1 MDENALKT
9 KPQPPHNTEA
19 EQSVLSCMLVEEE
32 SVEYAC
38 ENLDPEDF
46 YRPDFRLLFSV
57 MQELSNENKP
67 VDIVTV
73 QERLEQKDLL
83 KKIGGI
89 EFLSQLASNFLTS
102 ANIKE
107 HVKIIRDKS
116 ILRNLIKIGSDLVT
130 TSYEAK
136 EPTENILEDAER
148 KIFSVSQRQNI
159 REYGQVK
166 DILVET
172 VNEIEQIYKLCDKI
186 TGIPTG
192 FIDLDNKTAGLQ
204 NSDLILLAARPSMG
218 KTAFALN
225 IAEYVGVTK
234 NIPVAI
240 FSLEMSKKQLVMR
253 LLSAQA
259 SINAQSLRT
268 GKLLKDDW
276 GEIVKAL
283 GILSPAPIFID
294 DTASIS
300 TSQLRSKCR
309 KLKLEKDI
317 QLVIIDY
324 LQLMTSN
331 KKSESRQLEISEITR
346 NLKGLAKELDIPILA
361 LSQLSRACETRG
373 DHRPMLSDLR
383 ESGAIEQ
390 DADLVMFLYRDEYYN
405 PDTDKKNRAELI
417 IAKHRNG
424 STGNIDLIWNPHYTH
439 FFDLVK

>member
-1 MDENALKT
+1 MSNHKA
-9 KPQPPHNTEA
+9 PHNVEA
-19 EQSVLSCMLVEEE
+19 EKNILASMLNDMP

-38 ENLDPEDF
+38 ENLKPEDF
-46 YRPDFRLLFSV
+46 YMPANQLIFSV
-57 MQELSNENKP
+57 MYELLNENKP

-73 QERLEQKDLL
+73 KEKLEQKDLL

-89 EFLSQLASNFLTS
+89 EFLAQLAGDFLTS

-107 HVKIIRDKS
+107 HVKIIKDKS
-116 ILRNLIKIGSDLVT
+116 ILRKLIKIGSDLAT
-130 TSYEAK
+130 ASYEAK

-159 REYGQVK
+159 SGYGQVK

-172 VNEIEQIYKLCDKI
+172 VNEIEQIYELGNKI

-240 FSLEMSKKQLVMR
+240 FSLEMSKKQLVTR
-253 LLSAQA
+253 LLSSKA
-259 SINAQSLRT
+259 SIDAQSLRT
-268 GKLLKDDW
+268 GKLLEDDW
-276 GEIVKAL
+276 GKIVKAL

-324 LQLMTSN
+324 LQLMSSN

-405 PDTDKKNRAELI
+405 PDTDKKNQAELI
-417 IAKHRNG
+417 ISKQRNG
-424 STGNIDLIWNPHYTH
+424 STGNIDLIWNPYYTH